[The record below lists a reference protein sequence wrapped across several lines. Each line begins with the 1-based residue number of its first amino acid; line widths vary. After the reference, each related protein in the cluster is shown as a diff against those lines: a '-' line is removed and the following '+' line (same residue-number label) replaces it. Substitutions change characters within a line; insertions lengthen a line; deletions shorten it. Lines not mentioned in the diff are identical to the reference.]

1 MAHITKSYCEGRKAP
16 FKVAWRVNGQ
26 RLARFFETYDA
37 REEFIKTYDF
47 LEEYQFEALLK
58 MTKSEISEVA
68 QIKAAKG
75 DDITFRDIWHFWVEN
90 HKTRELI
97 TTFDACNSYI
107 FALKDAERPRSHIV
121 RVRRI
126 LEMFCETFG
135 DVFLDHISRKEL
147 VAWINKL
154 PYSGQTKTNY
164 KDIIRAAWS
173 YFDDREWL
181 SKNVAVKLPVE
192 RIVRGEIGILKV
204 EEVEQLLR
212 ANENYDPEI
221 CGLMALGLFAGMRSS
236 AITRVA
242 YEEINFKERGI
253 ETPAGKT
260 KKNRRQFIE
269 NLPDNLWAWL
279 ERTPPSAFTMCERKF
294 KRRRELAYRRAGLL
308 VSAENVK
315 KGLADKVKF
324 PPHNAF
330 RHSFVSYHVALH
342 RNFTDTAL
350 IISHRHTDILFEH
363 YLGVAKH
370 DDAVKYF
377 NIYPSDYV
385 KPETVNAQ

>member
-1 MAHITKSYCEGRKAP
+1 
-16 FKVAWRVNGQ
+16 
-26 RLARFFETYDA
+26 
-37 REEFIKTYDF
+37 
-47 LEEYQFEALLK
+47 
-58 MTKSEISEVA
+58 
-68 QIKAAKG
+68 
-75 DDITFRDIWHFWVEN
+75 
-90 HKTRELI
+90 
-97 TTFDACNSYI
+97 
-107 FALKDAERPRSHIV
+107 
-121 RVRRI
+121 
-126 LEMFCETFG
+126 MFCETFG

-253 ETPAGKT
+253 KT
-260 KKNRRQFIE
+260 FGLGWNERPRARLQCANE
-269 NLPDNLWAWL
+269 NLKD
-279 ERTPPSAFTMCERKF
+279 
-294 KRRRELAYRRAGLL
+294 AGNWRI
-308 VSAENVK
+308 A
-315 KGLADKVKF
+315 GQDF
-324 PPHNAF
+324 
-330 RHSFVSYHVALH
+330 
-342 RNFTDTAL
+342 
-350 IISHRHTDILFEH
+350 
-363 YLGVAKH
+363 
-370 DDAVKYF
+370 
-377 NIYPSDYV
+377 
-385 KPETVNAQ
+385 